1 LARRPLLLGR
11 AATGAGLCVLALGLA
26 SCSNSG
32 PTVSAPTTTTSGGG
46 GHHAATSTTSTT
58 GAPRTAGTALS
69 WGEVGSKGKL
79 PGGHRRPVPVTGI
92 LGTVTSIATSN
103 SDSYALTSA
112 GQVWAWGAGAMGEL
126 GNGTTPQVTADA
138 VQVEFPPGVTITS
151 LPNPMPFDGGL
162 AIDSQGDLW
171 GWGVNTANELCLPG
185 PSVVLR
191 PTQLP
196 VHGVTLATG
205 AARHIMFD
213 AGGTVYACGQGQ
225 SGQLGTG
232 TFRRAPTP
240 VAVVGL
246 PAVGVKALTSS
257 WMGSGAL
264 MDDGSYYDWGYNAT
278 GQLGNGT
285 TTNSAVPVHVPL
297 PAPVAQASMG
307 GSTAANGQTIVL
319 LTNGDVWTWGNGAFG
334 QMGNGTTVS
343 SLSPIQVTPHGGAR
357 WVFVN
362 SGGYASYA
370 IDATGTLWSWG
381 RNDAGQL
388 GTGRRPAPTAT
399 PIHVGV
405 TMTQVSST
413 ADNVAG
419 LR

>member
-1 LARRPLLLGR
+1 VGRRRLLLGR
-11 AATGAGLCVLALGLA
+11 AAAGAGLSVLALVLA

-32 PTVSAPTTTTSGGG
+32 PTVSAPTTTTSASQ
-46 GHHAATSTTSTT
+46 HHATSTTTTT
-58 GAPRTAGTALS
+58 GAPITEGTALA
-69 WGEVGSKGKL
+69 WGAVGSKGKL
-79 PGGHRRPVPVTGI
+79 PGSHRRPVLVVGI
-92 LGTVTSIATSN
+92 PGKVTSIATSN
-103 SDSYALTSA
+103 SDSYALTST

-126 GNGTTPQVTADA
+126 GNGTTPTVTAVA
-138 VQVEFPPGVTITS
+138 VQVEFPAGVTIAS

-162 AIDSQGDLW
+162 AIDSGGGLW
-171 GWGVNTANELCLPG
+171 GWGVNTANEFCMSG
-185 PSVVLR
+185 PSVLVR

-196 VHGVTLATG
+196 VQGVTLATG
-205 AARHIMFD
+205 AARHIVFD
-213 AGGTVYACGQGQ
+213 AGGTVYACGQGL

-232 TFRRAPTP
+232 TFTKAATPAP
-240 VAVVGL
+240 VVGL

-264 MDDGSYYDWGYNAT
+264 MDDGSYYDWGYNAS

-319 LTNGDVWTWGNGAFG
+319 LTNGEVWTWGNGSYG
-334 QMGNGTTVS
+334 QMGNGTTS
-343 SLSPIQVTPHGGAR
+343 SSSSPIQVVPHDDTR

-370 IDATGTLWSWG
+370 IDAAGTLWSWG
-381 RNDAGQL
+381 LNDVGQL
-388 GTGRRPAPTAT
+388 GSGRRPTASDT
-399 PIHVGV
+399 PLHVGV
-405 TMTQVSST
+405 RMTEVSST